1 MPINLRIFTTPSDK
15 NVILSKE
22 KLARKGDI
30 FMNLSI
36 QDELQLFS
44 EELYR
49 HLTPSLLEELKRI
62 RFCKKKTKVFGN
74 ELATICIWVSQRT
87 ASDSLVRLCSQLH
100 ATTGTLMS
108 RGKDSINA
116 LIKSG

>member
-1 MPINLRIFTTPSDK
+1 MSRISYSNVPPHAHQLKNFHYPQVTK
-15 NVILSKE
+15 NVILSKK

-49 HLTPSLLEELKRI
+49 HLTPSLFGRTRKRI
-62 RFCKKKTKVFGN
+62 RFCKKKTKVF
-74 ELATICIWVSQRT
+74 W
-87 ASDSLVRLCSQLH
+87 
-100 ATTGTLMS
+100 
-108 RGKDSINA
+108 K
-116 LIKSG
+116 

>member
-15 NVILSKE
+15 NVILSK

-49 HLTPSLLEELKRI
+49 HLTPSLLEELAKELGFVKENESFR
-62 RFCKKKTKVFGN
+62 N

-100 ATTGTLMS
+100 APQ
-108 RGKDSINA
+108 A
-116 LIKSG
+116 LL

>member
-1 MPINLRIFTTPSDK
+1 MHNLIQLIQYRMPINLRIFTTPSDK
-15 NVILSKE
+15 NVILSK

-49 HLTPSLLEELKRI
+49 HLTLFWK
-62 RFCKKKTKVFGN
+62 N
-74 ELATICIWVSQRT
+74 SQ
-87 ASDSLVRLCSQLH
+87 
-100 ATTGTLMS
+100 
-108 RGKDSINA
+108 KN
-116 LIKSG
+116 

>member
-1 MPINLRIFTTPSDK
+1 MPINLKFSLPQVTK
-15 NVILSKE
+15 NVILSK

-49 HLTPSLLEELKRI
+49 HLTPSFGRTRKRI
-62 RFCKKKTKVFGN
+62 RFCKKKTKVF
-74 ELATICIWVSQRT
+74 W
-87 ASDSLVRLCSQLH
+87 
-100 ATTGTLMS
+100 
-108 RGKDSINA
+108 K
-116 LIKSG
+116 

>member
-1 MPINLRIFTTPSDK
+1 VTK
-15 NVILSKE
+15 NVILSK

-30 FMNLSI
+30 FFMNLSI

-49 HLTPSLLEELKRI
+49 HLTPSLLEELAKRI
-62 RFCKKKTKVFGN
+62 GFCKKKRKFSGN

-100 ATTGTLMS
+100 AAATGTLMS
-108 RGKDSINA
+108 PEGLNKRFDKKRLNF
-116 LIKSG
+116 

>member
-1 MPINLRIFTTPSDK
+1 
-15 NVILSKE
+15 
-22 KLARKGDI
+22 
-30 FMNLSI
+30 MNLSI

-49 HLTPSLLEELKRI
+49 HLTPSLLEELAKRI
-62 RFCKKKTKVFGN
+62 RFCKKKRKFSGN

-100 ATTGTLMS
+100 AATGTLMS
-108 RGKDSINA
+108 PEGLNKRFDKKRLNF
-116 LIKSG
+116 

>member
-1 MPINLRIFTTPSDK
+1 VTF
-15 NVILSKE
+15 
-22 KLARKGDI
+22 

-49 HLTPSLLEELKRI
+49 HLTPSLLLEELAKELGFVKRK
-62 RFCKKKTKVFGN
+62 RKFSGN

-100 ATTGTLMS
+100 AATGTLMS
-108 RGKDSINA
+108 PEGLNKRFDKKRLNF
-116 LIKSG
+116 

>member
-1 MPINLRIFTTPSDK
+1 
-15 NVILSKE
+15 
-22 KLARKGDI
+22 
-30 FMNLSI
+30 MNLSI

-49 HLTPSLLEELKRI
+49 HLTPSLFGRTRKRI
-62 RFCKKKTKVFGN
+62 RFCKKKRKFSGN

-100 ATTGTLMS
+100 AVQALFMS
-108 RGKDSINA
+108 PRTQ
-116 LIKSG
+116 